1 VSEIGKFAMEQ
12 AEARVELER
21 NVMVARVVAR
31 LPSGPGSDDCVRCGD
46 DIPLA
51 RRRALPGTRTCVDCA
66 TLIETGRR

>member
-1 VSEIGKFAMEQ
+1 MSEIGKFAMEQ

-31 LPSGPGSDDCVRCGD
+31 LPSGPGSESCARCGD

-66 TLIETGRR
+66 AMIEMRRL